1 VIDVKSIATRFRI
14 NTDKFDAYARET
26 AQLNIDTYSWYEEA
40 QEAKNKDFKFVREH
54 HTRKISRIST
64 NENLL
69 HYLLLSSDPIVSHHS
84 RQRLFHYY

>member
-1 VIDVKSIATRFRI
+1 VWGGRKHPKKELIRRFSAIDVKSIATWFRI

-26 AQLNIDTYSWYEEA
+26 AQLYIDTYSWYEEA

-69 HYLLLSSDPIVSHHS
+69 HY
-84 RQRLFHYY
+84 